1 MVFAIRDFGM
11 RKLLYDFL
19 KLPEV
24 ILATLPF
31 VLIGAFWMVCQ
42 FASLFFSGSDVGVA
56 ATIALA
62 VTGVSTLV
70 YYVVYKK

>member
-1 MVFAIRDFGM
+1 M

-31 VLIGAFWMVCQ
+31 VLIAAFWMVCQ
-42 FASLFFSGSDVGVA
+42 FASLLFSGSDVGIAV
-56 ATIALA
+56 TIALA
-62 VTGVSTLV
+62 VTGFSALV
-70 YYVVYKK
+70 YYGGYKK